1 LTGPSRPFYNL
12 RFTPSK
18 KMLKL
23 LLHWW
28 ARKCTPGDPRMN
40 MWIRTL
46 HGAFICD
53 EIWSNVLEGD
63 GRGEINNDF

>member
-1 LTGPSRPFYNL
+1 
-12 RFTPSK
+12 
-18 KMLKL
+18 MLKL

-53 EIWSNVLEGD
+53 EIWSNVLEGE